1 MLLGE
6 KTHRRCVSNFKATI
20 IDKVQFVAPSKK
32 KKKKR
37 PIFGWWSSVS
47 AKNRYTEKT
56 GKNHYLL
63 PPTIKN

>member
-6 KTHRRCVSNFKATI
+6 KTHWRCVSNFKATI
-20 IDKVQFVAPSKK
+20 IDKAQFVAPS

-56 GKNHYLL
+56 GKNKNHYLL